1 MRPTAMVLLA
11 TLALLPSSAMAQD
24 DEPEIPLARSRPTSG
39 EPSFSSGRTL
49 GVGETMIGAAAGWP
63 WIWAEAQY
71 ALDSS
76 FNIGVRAALLYGS
89 SVMALEPAVG
99 GELSVP
105 MRIHLFGEDVIDLA
119 AYVTPTFSLGEGG
132 GVGEGG
138 NLFSGDLGWSS
149 RLEVGG
155 LLGWRAAE
163 RLTLLVGLGGQFGFV
178 HTPAAGDPE
187 LMGGVLARLGLE
199 GLISRDTMLFALLE
213 GGLGFAPSRG
223 VALFR
228 GESFPP
234 ILRISL
240 GIAYL
245 L

>member
-1 MRPTAMVLLA
+1 MMLLAAVLLLPA
-11 TLALLPSSAMAQD
+11 TAFGQD
-24 DEPEIPLARSRPTSG
+24 DEPQIPLARSRPTSG
-39 EPSFSSGRTL
+39 EPSLSSGRTL

-76 FNIGVRAALLYGS
+76 FNVGVRVSLLYGS

-105 MRIHLFGEDVIDLA
+105 MRVHLFGEDVVDLA
-119 AYVTPTFSLGEGG
+119 AYVTPTFSVGEAG

-138 NLFSGDLGWSS
+138 NLASGDLGLSS

-155 LLGWRAAE
+155 VLGWRVAE
-163 RLTLLVGLGGQFGFV
+163 RLTLLAGLGGQVGFV
-178 HTPAAGDPE
+178 YTPDVADPE
-187 LMGGVLARLGLE
+187 IIGGVLARLGLE

-213 GGLGFAPSRG
+213 GGLGFAPDRA
-223 VALFR
+223 VPLFR
-228 GESFPP
+228 GQSFPP
-234 ILRISL
+234 ILRLSL